1 MRLLV
6 EEYFNVLLTI
16 VSGLIIIVIA
26 VNSLVSTNIS
36 INHSEERNH
45 FYLPVEKIGKF
56 ECKDV
61 YIEGD
66 EYDLLKDVEA
76 YSNSN
81 IDIKDKVIARIKEG
95 QDNKKY
101 VEYIL
106 KYCGDYVIKRSNLY
120 IKEDEE
126 NESNV

>member
-1 MRLLV
+1 MRVLI

-16 VSGLIIIVIA
+16 VGGLIITSIA
-26 VNSLVSTNIS
+26 VNTLVSSNIT

-61 YIEGD
+61 FVEGD
-66 EYDLLKDVEA
+66 EYDLLKNVEA

-81 IDIKDKVIARIKEG
+81 VDIKDKVIARIKE
-95 QDNKKY
+95 DNGIKY

-120 IKEDEE
+120 IKEEE
-126 NESNV
+126 DESNV